1 MKHGVEEQQWL
12 TYRIV
17 IASGAGVLVGAGGC
31 LALLLP
37 HPCFCLRVLRPA
49 GLVAPALLPSEMVF
63 RMLREGGCC
72 IHAGAELRWVLRLH
86 AKTLACAGAW
96 RAA

>member
-37 HPCFCLRVLRPA
+37 H
-49 GLVAPALLPSEMVF
+49 S
-63 RMLREGGCC
+63 LRE
-72 IHAGAELRWVLRLH
+72 A
-86 AKTLACAGAW
+86 TLPVSLV
-96 RAA
+96 